1 MVGDGMVQTDTLAAC
16 ALFVLRVSTERV
28 AFNSWLR
35 ILQLHGQPFRDWRDA
50 EDKEYETQTL

>member
-1 MVGDGMVQTDTLAAC
+1 MVQTDTLAAC